1 MLYCLHE
8 QDNLTR
14 DFIVP
19 SSWISWLTEMIWR
32 LLKWLENWLNRLQIP
47 TDIQMTKNKAFPC
60 HVPPF
65 SKVILVILWSSI
77 QGYKDLL
84 ARPLAITCFCRWPG
98 FSGRFDMQQSVLSHF
113 ILFAFAVRSCSL
125 TFFLT
130 EKDEYVTVIV
140 LCLPSLSRSVWDHE
154 IVVSRKF
161 QLYSI
166 YEQNTMQSRLLEVSF
181 RLANVL

>member
-1 MLYCLHE
+1 MLYCLYE

-32 LLKWLENWLNRLQIP
+32 LLKWLENWLNRLQIL
-47 TDIQMTKNKAFPC
+47 TDIQMTKNKVFPC
-60 HVPPF
+60 HVSSF
-65 SKVILVILWSSI
+65 SKVILVTLWSSI

-98 FSGRFDMQQSVLSHF
+98 LYGRFDMQQSVLSHF

-125 TFFLT
+125 T
-130 EKDEYVTVIV
+130 
-140 LCLPSLSRSVWDHE
+140 LCSHIERWVFDSYCSMSA
-154 IVVSRKF
+154 ITA
-161 QLYSI
+161 SI
-166 YEQNTMQSRLLEVSF
+166 CVGSWNCCY
-181 RLANVL
+181 